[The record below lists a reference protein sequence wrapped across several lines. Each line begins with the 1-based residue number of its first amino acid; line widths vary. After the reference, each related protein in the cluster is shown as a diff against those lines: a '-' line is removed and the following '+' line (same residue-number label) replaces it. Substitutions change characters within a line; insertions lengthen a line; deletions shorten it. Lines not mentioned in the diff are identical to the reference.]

1 MTRMI
6 LALLVAITLL
16 NGCKKDNE
24 ENAGVVLPS
33 LHLLETKPNI
43 CFVNVGEAVPEAEFA
58 LAVSNACASQVQVRW
73 QTVAMPEFKELMDL
87 VTSRR
92 NQIEVFGEPVKL
104 VVYIVNNDILPGLLS
119 IPGQCALINIR
130 RMRFDRPSEDVFR
143 KRLIKIAMK
152 GLALAGGVA
161 GNGDAQCVMYWK
173 SFSVIGIDKTSA
185 TFSPM
190 CFFVLQDTLDEI
202 GTSEIFRPEY

>member
-1 MTRMI
+1 
-6 LALLVAITLL
+6 
-16 NGCKKDNE
+16 
-24 ENAGVVLPS
+24 
-33 LHLLETKPNI
+33 
-43 CFVNVGEAVPEAEFA
+43 
-58 LAVSNACASQVQVRW
+58 
-73 QTVAMPEFKELMDL
+73 MPEFKELMDL

-104 VVYIVNNDILPGLLS
+104 VVYIVNNDTLPGLLS
-119 IPGQCALINIR
+119 IPGQCSLINIR

>member
-1 MTRMI
+1 
-6 LALLVAITLL
+6 
-16 NGCKKDNE
+16 
-24 ENAGVVLPS
+24 
-33 LHLLETKPNI
+33 
-43 CFVNVGEAVPEAEFA
+43 
-58 LAVSNACASQVQVRW
+58 
-73 QTVAMPEFKELMDL
+73 
-87 VTSRR
+87 
-92 NQIEVFGEPVKL
+92 
-104 VVYIVNNDILPGLLS
+104 
-119 IPGQCALINIR
+119 
-130 RMRFDRPSEDVFR
+130 MRFDKPSEDVFK